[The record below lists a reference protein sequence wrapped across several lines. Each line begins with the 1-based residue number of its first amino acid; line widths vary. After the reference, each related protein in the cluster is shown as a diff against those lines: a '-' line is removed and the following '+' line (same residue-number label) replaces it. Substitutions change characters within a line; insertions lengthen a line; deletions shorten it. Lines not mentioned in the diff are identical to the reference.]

1 MVLAIMGVLAA
12 IATPRISGSMS
23 RARAQS
29 AAKRVAADIEFAR
42 STAIASSA
50 SRRVVFSPTR
60 AAYVIP
66 GATSPLNPGS
76 ALYSVRLSQP
86 PYQAT
91 MAAVSFGDDSARSY
105 ATAFDADPIGE
116 IVFDGFG
123 TPDTAGWITLK
134 CGDHY
139 FKVTMDTAGRTSVT
153 QVPVATLNS
162 DIASATAGVV
172 AVLEEKIE

>member
-1 MVLAIMGVLAA
+1 
-12 IATPRISGSMS
+12 
-23 RARAQS
+23 
-29 AAKRVAADIEFAR
+29 
-42 STAIASSA
+42 
-50 SRRVVFSPTR
+50 
-60 AAYVIP
+60 
-66 GATSPLNPGS
+66 
-76 ALYSVRLSQP
+76 
-86 PYQAT
+86 